1 MMILAVFSRIEIMED
16 QHLPTSAVQDFV
28 LLFWRLGSLEYSVVI
43 KDKQW
48 LKTRGHITFALGM
61 KFQQHFSVCPTQSS
75 VAYINGM
82 LGVLEMMSC

>member
-1 MMILAVFSRIEIMED
+1 MEN

-28 LLFWRLGSLEYSVVI
+28 LLFWRLESSEYSVVI

-48 LKTRGHITFALGM
+48 LKTRGHITFALAM
-61 KFQQHFSVCPTQSS
+61 KFQQHFSVCPTQGS
-75 VAYINGM
+75 AACINRM